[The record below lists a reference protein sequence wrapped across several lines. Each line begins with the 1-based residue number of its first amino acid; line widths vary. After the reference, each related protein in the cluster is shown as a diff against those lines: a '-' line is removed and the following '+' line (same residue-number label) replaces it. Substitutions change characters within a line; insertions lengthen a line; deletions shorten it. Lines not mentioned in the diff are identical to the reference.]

1 MAQDKSAPSSP
12 LVVRPKERTLFST
25 DPHRPDME
33 LQEASNSGQSKS
45 LSPSTERCISGQKD
59 QKHDRDHKHGKR
71 SKSRHHKKH
80 FEGRTEDQDGAK
92 TLEESFA
99 QERGNMPAL
108 EVTQCFFEAMST
120 QMERWYE
127 RKVQEAS
134 WHAERRAR
142 ADRTTLLERISCLE
156 DELRLLRTSKQEDS

>member
-25 DPHRPDME
+25 DPYRPDKE
-33 LQEASNSGQSKS
+33 LHEASNSGQSKS
-45 LSPSTERCISGQKD
+45 FSPSTERHSSGQKD
-59 QKHDRDHKHGKR
+59 HKHSRR
-71 SKSRHHKKH
+71 SKSKHRKRH
-80 FEGRTEDQDGAK
+80 FEGTTEDQDGTQAQ
-92 TLEESFA
+92 EESFA
-99 QERGNMPAL
+99 QERANTHAL

-134 WHAERRAR
+134 WQAERRAR

-156 DELRLLRTSKQEDS
+156 DELRLLRTSRQEDS